1 MDVILLTFGCKNL
14 TNCTRSVRNHVRIFV
29 YVSFLARNFQIRLV
43 GGKVTQRAH
52 FFKKGHTEITE
63 ITEILFYGHTD
74 LTDSTDFY

>member
-14 TNCTRSVRNHVRIFV
+14 TNCTRRVRKYVRIIV
-29 YVSFLARNFQIRLV
+29 YVSFLVRIFQIRLI

-63 ITEILFYGHTD
+63 ILFYGHTD
-74 LTDSTDFY
+74 LTDNTDFY